1 MIRFAHPYFLYALLA
16 LPLMLLIYVLYR
28 RWQKKS
34 MALYGDGKLI
44 ERLSPMRSSLRTF
57 AKFFILQ
64 LAYIFLVIGIA
75 DPQIGSRLEKVERK
89 GMDIMIALDVSNSM
103 LSEDILPNR
112 LERAKQSISKL
123 IEELRNDRLGIIV
136 FAGKAFTQLPIT
148 TDYAAAKMFVSS
160 IDPGI
165 VPVQGTSIS
174 EAIRL
179 AEKSFNKEDH
189 SKAIIIITDGE
200 DHEGEALEAAKAC
213 SEKGI
218 KLYTIGMGLPEGS
231 PIPLYNNGVRSG
243 FKKDKKGQTII
254 SRLNEN
260 MLQQIAA
267 AGNGIYVRANN
278 SNTGLKQIF
287 NEIDSMEKKEFES
300 RMFSDY
306 EDRFQYFLF
315 PALLLIILEILLL
328 NRKSKW
334 AMSISLFKA

>member
-1 MIRFAHPYFLYALLA
+1 
-16 LPLMLLIYVLYR
+16 
-28 RWQKKS
+28 
-34 MALYGDGKLI
+34 MALYGDKKLI
-44 ERLSPMRSSLRTF
+44 ERLSPMRSSLHTF

-103 LSEDILPNR
+103 LSDDILPNR

-123 IEELRNDRLGIIV
+123 IEELRKDRLGIIV

-179 AEKSFNKEDH
+179 AEKSFNKPDH

-231 PIPLYNNGVRSG
+231 PTGGDPLPH
-243 FKKDKKGQTII
+243 QI
-254 SRLNEN
+254 SRGHPYGWRQPRRL
-260 MLQQIAA
+260 AF
-267 AGNGIYVRANN
+267 G
-278 SNTGLKQIF
+278 
-287 NEIDSMEKKEFES
+287 
-300 RMFSDY
+300 
-306 EDRFQYFLF
+306 
-315 PALLLIILEILLL
+315 
-328 NRKSKW
+328 
-334 AMSISLFKA
+334 